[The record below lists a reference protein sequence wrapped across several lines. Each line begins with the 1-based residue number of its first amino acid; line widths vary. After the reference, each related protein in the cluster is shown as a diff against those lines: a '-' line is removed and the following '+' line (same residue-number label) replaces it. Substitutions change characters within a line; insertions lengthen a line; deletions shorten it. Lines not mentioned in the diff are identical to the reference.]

1 LARASF
7 LSNGR
12 ANLCVAAASL
22 GTIFA
27 FIGLAL
33 FARRQAR
40 RPATPTLLPGFAGSK
55 ANRKPLIEKESAS

>member
-1 LARASF
+1 L
-7 LSNGR
+7 NGR

-33 FARRQAR
+33 FAARHGR
-40 RPATPTLLPGFAGSK
+40 RPATPTLRLRFEGRK
-55 ANRKPLIEKESAS
+55 ANFK